1 MVFVVSLGKVPLV
14 NYNALLWCLFGH
26 LGYKESGR
34 QFFFPSAA
42 IDDTAMSSATNEVS
56 DRLRRAYS
64 AVLLQ
69 ISRNLDQLQQDEL
82 RFYCSGLIPTEDKGS
97 LNILRSLEHLGKIS
111 WTDVNFLKD
120 ALSAIK
126 RLDLAT
132 LLTTFEV
139 RRDLTLLLHFYARK
153 RLQLDPVYVSHSM
166 KNTARHLLTIV
177 TENERCR
184 FDPARMRTLVE
195 SNKNIHQVFE
205 EEVDVRSG
213 LKSSWSK
220 LTMLVIIAGEIIVAA
235 QASRSDDIRGNEML
249 EQCFSLAEMLSYRM
263 LDLGSWVSK
272 ENLLLN
278 SFRKKNFH
286 FSIIMRCFVPKISYL
301 FPELLK

>member
-42 IDDTAMSSATNEVS
+42 IDDTAMSSPTNEVS

-205 EEVDVRSG
+205 EEVDARSG

-263 LDLGSWVSK
+263 CGSWQLGK
-272 ENLLLN
+272 QRK
-278 SFRKKNFH
+278 SFVKQ
-286 FSIIMRCFVPKISYL
+286 FSQEEFSFFYNNAMFCS
-301 FPELLK
+301 

>member
-1 MVFVVSLGKVPLV
+1 
-14 NYNALLWCLFGH
+14 
-26 LGYKESGR
+26 
-34 QFFFPSAA
+34 
-42 IDDTAMSSATNEVS
+42 MSSPTNEVS

-153 RLQLDPVYVSHSM
+153 RLQLDPVYVSLSM

-177 TENERCR
+177 TKNENERCR
-184 FDPARMRTLVE
+184 FDPAGMRSLVE

-235 QASRSDDIRGNEML
+235 QASRNDDIRRNEML

-278 SFRKKNFH
+278 SFCKKNFH
-286 FSIIMRCFVPKISYL
+286 LSIIMRCFVPKISYL

>member
-1 MVFVVSLGKVPLV
+1 
-14 NYNALLWCLFGH
+14 
-26 LGYKESGR
+26 
-34 QFFFPSAA
+34 
-42 IDDTAMSSATNEVS
+42 MSSPTNEVS

-126 RLDLAT
+126 RLDLAI

-177 TENERCR
+177 TENENERCR

-235 QASRSDDIRGNEML
+235 QASRSDDIRRNEML

-278 SFRKKNFH
+278 SFCKKNFH

>member
-14 NYNALLWCLFGH
+14 NYNALLWCFFGH
-26 LGYKESGR
+26 LGYKESDR

-42 IDDTAMSSATNEVS
+42 IDDTAMSSPTNEVS

-153 RLQLDPVYVSHSM
+153 RLQLDPDYVSHSM
-166 KNTARHLLTIV
+166 KKTARHLLTIV